1 MSWIT
6 ETAALYDEIKEKVNN
21 SDEWEPILPLYHST
35 SNAQIQVTIFSDGT
49 FSHAEVV
56 DADDAKTI
64 IPVTEDSS
72 SRSSGIA
79 PHPLCDKLIYISG
92 D

>member
-6 ETAALYDEIKEKVNN
+6 ETAALYDEIKEKVND

-56 DADDAKTI
+56 DADAVSYTHLTL
-64 IPVTEDSS
+64 PTNSLV
-72 SRSSGIA
+72 
-79 PHPLCDKLIYISG
+79 
-92 D
+92 

>member
-35 SNAQIQVTIFSDGT
+35 NNAQIQVTIFSDGT

-56 DADDAKTI
+56 DTDDAKTI
-64 IPVTEDSS
+64 IPVT
-72 SRSSGIA
+72 
-79 PHPLCDKLIYISG
+79 
-92 D
+92 

>member
-35 SNAQIQVTIFSDGT
+35 SNAQIQVTIL
-49 FSHAEVV
+49 A
-56 DADDAKTI
+56 
-64 IPVTEDSS
+64 TE
-72 SRSSGIA
+72 
-79 PHPLCDKLIYISG
+79 HFHTQK
-92 D
+92 

>member
-35 SNAQIQVTIFSDGT
+35 DIL
-49 FSHAEVV
+49 HAF
-56 DADDAKTI
+56 
-64 IPVTEDSS
+64 
-72 SRSSGIA
+72 
-79 PHPLCDKLIYISG
+79 
-92 D
+92 